1 MQRRCCWP
9 PERAPPGW
17 VRRFAHLTPEP
28 RPLERLLD
36 EPVLVVATE
45 ARQLEAG
52 QHVVAD
58 VHGREGVGLLE
69 DHADPH
75 ADLLGPRAR
84 RVDVLAVE
92 VDLTCQRGT
101 RDQLV
106 HAVEQPQEGGLAAA
120 RGPDQRRDLA
130 CGHVQVDAFQH
141 EVVAEPSA
149 RVDRFE
155 RGGPRR
161 GAAVE
166 VHAVRLAGHVGGGGV
181 VQVDRGVRHGKVL
194 RTGGRAW
201 RSGAVARVPRGRR
214 SRPIQRARAKR
225 ESTIIISTRAPVA
238 PRWMVIVDG
247 LRMLR

>member
-17 VRRFAHLTPEP
+17 VRRSRPHSRGPPARATARRARPCP
-28 RPLERLLD
+28 RQPRRASLRPDSTLS
-36 EPVLVVATE
+36 
-45 ARQLEAG
+45 RMFMAG
-52 QHVVAD
+52 K
-58 VHGREGVGLLE
+58 GLGFWKTM
-69 DHADPH
+69 PIRMRIS
-75 ADLLGPRAR
+75 LGPRAR

-92 VDLTCQRGT
+92 VDLTCQRGA

-106 HAVEQPQEGGLAAA
+106 HAVEEPQEGGLAAA
-120 RGPDQRRDLA
+120 RGPDERRDLA

-201 RSGAVARVPRGRR
+201 RSGAVRVCRGGGGRARSNGRGRR
-214 SRPIQRARAKR
+214 G
-225 ESTIIISTRAPVA
+225 RAPSSSA
-238 PRWMVIVDG
+238 REPRWRRAG
-247 LRMLR
+247 W